1 MSQKQNVGKSSDNRR
16 DDIRA
21 EIDPPIG
28 ALMEELSQIRQEMAQ
43 QETDYLGRCKERTR
57 ILWSEEQDELLRKN
71 LAKPNAEIARMVS
84 AVGAKR
90 SPAAVKTRRLRI
102 EAAKPPIVPRK
113 ANEWPVV
120 NGDWE
125 QQSERFRVRLLE
137 EMLKEV
143 RSRRA

>member
-1 MSQKQNVGKSSDNRR
+1 MSH
-16 DDIRA
+16 DDIAR
-21 EIDPPIG
+21 EIDPP
-28 ALMEELSQIRQEMAQ
+28 LDVLKEELAQIRQEMAR
-43 QETDYLGRCKERTR
+43 QETDYLDRCEERTR
-57 ILWSEEQDELLRKN
+57 IMWSEEQDELLRKN

-143 RSRRA
+143 RSRRDG

>member
-1 MSQKQNVGKSSDNRR
+1 MNYDIQKEADPDLDDLR
-16 DDIRA
+16 D
-21 EIDPPIG
+21 
-28 ALMEELSQIRQEMAQ
+28 ELAQIRLEMAQ
-43 QETDYLGRCKERTR
+43 QETDYLDRCEERAR

-71 LAKPNAEIARMVS
+71 LAKPNVELARLVS

-143 RSRRA
+143 RSRRGG

>member
-1 MSQKQNVGKSSDNRR
+1 MNY
-16 DDIRA
+16 DIRKEA
-21 EIDPPIG
+21 EPSLDD
-28 ALMEELSQIRQEMAQ
+28 LKDELRQLRLEMAQ
-43 QETDYLGRCKERTR
+43 QETDYLDRCEERTR
-57 ILWSEEQDELLRKN
+57 ILWSEEQDNLIRKN
-71 LAKPNAEIARMVS
+71 LAKPNAELARMVS
-84 AVGAKR
+84 SVGAKR
-90 SPAAVKTRRLRI
+90 SPAAVKTRRLRL
-102 EAAKPPIVPRK
+102 EAAKPPTVPRK

>member
-1 MSQKQNVGKSSDNRR
+1 MSH
-16 DDIRA
+16 DDIAR
-21 EIDPPIG
+21 EIDPP
-28 ALMEELSQIRQEMAQ
+28 LDVLKDELAQIRQEMAQ
-43 QETDYLGRCKERTR
+43 QETDYLDRCKERTR
-57 ILWSEEQDELLRKN
+57 IMWSEEQDELLRKN

-102 EAAKPPIVPRK
+102 EAAKSPIVPRK

-143 RSRRA
+143 RSARGA

>member
-1 MSQKQNVGKSSDNRR
+1 MSH
-16 DDIRA
+16 DDIAR
-21 EIDPPIG
+21 EIDPPL
-28 ALMEELSQIRQEMAQ
+28 AVLKDELAQIRQEMAR
-43 QETDYLGRCKERTR
+43 QETDYLDRCEERTR
-57 ILWSEEQDELLRKN
+57 IMWSEEQDELLRKN
-71 LAKPNAEIARMVS
+71 LAMPYAGLARMVS

-90 SPAAVKTRRLRI
+90 SPAAVRTRRLRI
-102 EAAKPPIVPRK
+102 EAAKSPIVPRK
-113 ANEWPVV
+113 TNEWPVV

>member
-1 MSQKQNVGKSSDNRR
+1 MSH
-16 DDIRA
+16 DDIAR
-21 EIDPPIG
+21 EIDPP
-28 ALMEELSQIRQEMAQ
+28 LDVLKDELAQIRQEMAR
-43 QETDYLGRCKERTR
+43 QETDYLDRCEERTR
-57 ILWSEEQDELLRKN
+57 IMWSEEQDELLRKN

-90 SPAAVKTRRLRI
+90 SPAAVRTRRLRI
-102 EAAKPPIVPRK
+102 EAAKSPIVPRK

-143 RSRRA
+143 RSRRGG

>member
-1 MSQKQNVGKSSDNRR
+1 MSH
-16 DDIRA
+16 DDIAR
-21 EIDPPIG
+21 EIDPPL
-28 ALMEELSQIRQEMAQ
+28 AMLKDELAQIRQEMAR
-43 QETDYLGRCKERTR
+43 QETDYLDRCEERTR
-57 ILWSEEQDELLRKN
+57 IMWSEEQDELLRKN

-90 SPAAVKTRRLRI
+90 SPAAVRTRRLRI

-113 ANEWPVV
+113 ANEWPTV

-143 RSRRA
+143 RSRRGG

>member
-1 MSQKQNVGKSSDNRR
+1 MLKD
-16 DDIRA
+16 
-21 EIDPPIG
+21 
-28 ALMEELSQIRQEMAQ
+28 ELAQIRQEMAQ
-43 QETDYLGRCKERTR
+43 QETDYLDRCEERTR
-57 ILWSEEQDELLRKN
+57 IMWSEEQDELLRKN

-113 ANEWPVV
+113 TNEWPVV

>member
-43 QETDYLGRCKERTR
+43 QETDYLDRCEERTR
-57 ILWSEEQDELLRKN
+57 ILWSEEQDAVLRRN
-71 LAKPNAEIARMVS
+71 LAKPNAELARLVS

-90 SPAAVKTRRLRI
+90 SPAAVKARRLRI
-102 EAAKPPIVPRK
+102 EAAKSPIVPRK

>member
-1 MSQKQNVGKSSDNRR
+1 MSR
-16 DDIRA
+16 DDIAR
-21 EIDPPIG
+21 EIDPP
-28 ALMEELSQIRQEMAQ
+28 LDVLKEELAQIRQEMAR
-43 QETDYLGRCKERTR
+43 QETDYLDRCEERTR
-57 ILWSEEQDELLRKN
+57 IMWSEEQDELLRKN
-71 LAKPNAEIARMVS
+71 LAKPNAELARMVS

-102 EAAKPPIVPRK
+102 EAAKSPIVPRK
-113 ANEWPVV
+113 TNEWPTV

-143 RSRRA
+143 RSRRGG

>member
-1 MSQKQNVGKSSDNRR
+1 MSH
-16 DDIRA
+16 DDIAR
-21 EIDPPIG
+21 EIDPP
-28 ALMEELSQIRQEMAQ
+28 LDVLKDELVQIRLEMAKE
-43 QETDYLGRCKERTR
+43 ETDYLDRCEERTR
-57 ILWSEEQDELLRKN
+57 IMWSEEQDELLRKN

-113 ANEWPVV
+113 TNEWPVV

>member
-43 QETDYLGRCKERTR
+43 QETDYLDRCEERTR
-57 ILWSEEQDELLRKN
+57 IMWSEEQDELLRKN
-71 LAKPNAEIARMVS
+71 LAKPNAELARMVS

-102 EAAKPPIVPRK
+102 EAAKSPIVPRK